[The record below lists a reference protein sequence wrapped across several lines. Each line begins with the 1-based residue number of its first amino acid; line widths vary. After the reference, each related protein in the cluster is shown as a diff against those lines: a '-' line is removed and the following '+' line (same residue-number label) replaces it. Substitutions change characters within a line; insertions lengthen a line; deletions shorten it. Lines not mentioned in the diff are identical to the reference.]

1 MAEVNYIDGCPR
13 LLQDAVDQLALLP
26 GVGKRT
32 ALRLALHLLKQ
43 PRENVERFGNS
54 IIRMRGEM
62 RYCREC
68 GMISDEELCPV
79 CSDRSRDRSLVCVV
93 ESIRD
98 VLSIEG
104 TGEYRGVY
112 HVLGGLISPMD
123 GVGPD
128 DLPVTALKNRVS
140 AGGVREVILALSTG
154 MDGET
159 TAFYISK
166 VLGGTGVPLSQIARG
181 IGFGDDLE
189 YTDSYTLGK
198 AIVNRVPVGR

>member
-1 MAEVNYIDGCPR
+1 MADMNFIEGCPS
-13 LLQDAVDQLALLP
+13 LLQDAVDQLASLP
-26 GVGKRT
+26 GVGRRT
-32 ALRLALHLLKQ
+32 ALRLALHLLGQ

-54 IIRMRGEM
+54 IIRMRGEI

-79 CSDRSRDRSLVCVV
+79 CSDRSRDRSLICVV

-128 DLPVTALKNRVS
+128 DLPVAALKERVS
-140 AGGVREVILALSTG
+140 SGGVREVIMALSTG

-159 TAFYISK
+159 TSFYISK
-166 VLGGTGVPLSQIARG
+166 VLSGTGVPMSQIARG

-198 AIVNRVPVGR
+198 AILNRVPVGN